1 MVQTIVDFL
10 TVWKLDD
17 FLGHCTVEHNKASVH
32 CSLTFEIEKCFFLAF
47 DCMHDE
53 MDNSSTQDFPRGSLE
68 GSFSLTHSS
77 SKILE
82 PTPFLLPVSL
92 FLRPNVH
99 FVFSFPLFRCFSHKS
114 FSPLPLLLHTHRFS
128 RVNLSNNDRGS
139 VFRSLSRG
147 IATCY
152 SNGNAFGLFARCLI
166 HPFR

>member
-1 MVQTIVDFL
+1 MIFWGIVQLNITRQVYIVVWLLKLKMLFPGFWLHARRDGQLLHSGFPSWILGGLLLSHPLKLEDLRTNTVFIIIVPSPQCTFCFL
-10 TVWKLDD
+10 
-17 FLGHCTVEHNKASVH
+17 
-32 CSLTFEIEKCFFLAF
+32 
-47 DCMHDE
+47 
-53 MDNSSTQDFPRGSLE
+53 
-68 GSFSLTHSS
+68 FS
-77 SKILE
+77 
-82 PTPFLLPVSL
+82 
-92 FLRPNVH
+92 
-99 FVFSFPLFRCFSHKS
+99 LFRCFSHKS